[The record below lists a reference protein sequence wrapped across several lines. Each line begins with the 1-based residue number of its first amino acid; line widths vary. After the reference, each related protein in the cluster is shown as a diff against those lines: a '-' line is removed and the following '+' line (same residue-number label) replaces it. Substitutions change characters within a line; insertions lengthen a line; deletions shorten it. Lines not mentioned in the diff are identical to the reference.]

1 MALLGVSLAGSC
13 AVYDV
18 STIARNPDGVPDGG
32 DGDAGAG
39 SSAEPDSSGGQP
51 QSPAAD
57 EGQAGADDSAGNG
70 GTAGTSVG
78 GGSAAGA
85 DSGAAGSRD
94 GESQGGHGGAA
105 GASGDGGSAPGSTSC
120 ATGWR
125 NQSAC
130 EQCAT
135 QTQPDLQACAVILD
149 CYVSKSC
156 GPSSCAGADQKC
168 GPNVLGKG
176 AAAYGIAQDV
186 YACMCK

>member
-1 MALLGVSLAGSC
+1 VALLGVSLAGSC
-13 AVYDV
+13 AVYDA
-18 STIARNPDGVPDGG
+18 STIARNPDGTPGGG

-39 SSAEPDSSGGQP
+39 PSADPDGSGGQAP
-51 QSPAAD
+51 SPAAD
-57 EGQAGADDSAGNG
+57 ESQAGANDSAGNG
-70 GTAGTSVG
+70 GIAGTSG
-78 GGSAAGA
+78 GGAWAGA

-94 GESQGGHGGAA
+94 GESPGGNGGAA
-105 GASGDGGSAPGSTSC
+105 GAPGDGGSAAGGTSC

-168 GPNVLGKG
+168 GPNVLREG